1 MAYEIAFNAHHPIV
15 CNYLIMQRGT
25 TVQAYSNLHLAFMG
39 SFDKSCNVHHME
51 EGGDLASRLP
61 VVAQPVISTVWH
73 CHATCRGEGKEERRR
88 RWKKR
93 RRRRRM
99 RGRGREER
107 RRRGEK
113 RDRKE
118 GGGGEGKGDREE
130 EEEEEEG
137 KEETKK
143 KRREENEEGNENA
156 TELGSM

>member
-1 MAYEIAFNAHHPIV
+1 MQLFDHAKRYNCSRSRHIV
-15 CNYLIMQRGT
+15 PVT
-25 TVQAYSNLHLAFMG
+25 DLHLAFMS

-61 VVAQPVISTVWH
+61 VVAQPVISAVWH

-130 EEEEEEG
+130 EEEEEEEEG